1 MTVCCLTGHS
11 GEEATMEYDSRGRA
25 RKLGS
30 LNDLQMVDKLIVL
43 SHNSL
48 LLRNESTHEAFKV
61 CVCVCVCRGGL

>member
-1 MTVCCLTGHS
+1 
-11 GEEATMEYDSRGRA
+11 MEYDSRGRA

-61 CVCVCVCRGGL
+61 CVCVCVCVGGGCNKAVLISPVVRVP